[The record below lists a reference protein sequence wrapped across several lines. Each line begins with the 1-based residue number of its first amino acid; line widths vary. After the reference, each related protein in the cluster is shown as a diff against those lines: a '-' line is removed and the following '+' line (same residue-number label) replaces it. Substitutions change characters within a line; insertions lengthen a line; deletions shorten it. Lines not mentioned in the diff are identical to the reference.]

1 MNINEIKNSMIPR
14 KVKEICWK
22 CESNIH
28 CRNKGCAFRS
38 LGNEY
43 CNEVL
48 LATQEYLE
56 KDQEIARLNNTIDK
70 AIEYI
75 PKIIISGKSEHSFN
89 EFAVDFQQTKE
100 GRMLLDI
107 LKGSDSNDFHN

>member
-1 MNINEIKNSMIPR
+1 MVKFRYTNEEIREFIACPQFGDIKYGKWGSLKLEQRQAIYDLLKLNSVEDDMIKNQSI
-14 KVKEICWK
+14 II
-22 CESNIH
+22 N
-28 CRNKGCAFRS
+28 N
-38 LGNEY
+38 L
-43 CNEVL
+43 
-48 LATQEYLE
+48 QE
-56 KDQEIARLNNTIDK
+56 RIDK

-107 LKGSDSNDFHN
+107 LKGSDK